1 MYFILHWQMH
11 VYIHF
16 NCIINYFIMLL
27 YIFKCSLMASN
38 KHVWPVKLANVKKWI
53 LDAFECIYVQ
63 FSSCVSTSVHA
74 FKNSFYSDSDSFE
87 LNFRIWGFNMLLY
100 FIISSGL
107 CHVVCKRVGLAT
119 QCPADC
125 SWLSRRWISSA
136 ALCPC
141 LWWSPRVGL
150 LAPRL
155 A

>member
-1 MYFILHWQMH
+1 
-11 VYIHF
+11 
-16 NCIINYFIMLL
+16 
-27 YIFKCSLMASN
+27 MAGN
-38 KHVWPVKLANVKKWI
+38 KHEWPIKLGNVKKWK

-100 FIISSGL
+100 FIVSSGL

-155 A
+155 AWLSTYRVCGSQIPPRTPGEEERDGRTEENDSQR